1 MHVPLPRHQ
10 QMLAGVLC
18 DPRSQRLPQT
28 LKSTLENTFN
38 LQQHELLV
46 GHSTVVGVLLR
57 QVDTP
62 QADAA
67 EVLPAG
73 QACQRHS

>member
-1 MHVPLPRHQ
+1 MQPEVRSHRPPPLLYTTR
-10 QMLAGVLC
+10 
-18 DPRSQRLPQT
+18 
-28 LKSTLENTFN
+28 KNTFN

-46 GHSTVVGVLLR
+46 GHGAVVGVLLH
-57 QVDTP
+57 QVDAP

-73 QACQRHS
+73 QACQRHF